1 MQYETENKE
10 DNNLM
15 KRETEYRLQLA
26 HSKRLLKMGLIKQSE
41 LKQIDTI
48 LRQKYQPALSAFI
61 SENT

>member
-26 HSKRLLKMGLIKQSE
+26 YSKRLLKMGLIKQSE